1 MVNDPAAET
10 GDGGTPNRA
19 LPEEIQA
26 RRKEIFAWLQKD
38 ARDQIR
44 DVDHFEEML
53 EPINQELPEDIKT
66 SLEPISGRDI
76 HYVVIRRALKSQSSR
91 PTVEQKK
98 ARAEQ
103 AVKGTQA
110 QTESHK
116 EMLTNLQSALELKI
130 ARKTAL
136 ETELGNLSAEIE
148 ADERKITELPEL
160 IEKTQ
165 EEASAAMTEV
175 NQLEA
180 QLSALSNT
188 QRYYQEW
195 MKKINQII
203 SNASSVIAKYLNI

>member
-1 MVNDPAAET
+1 MVNDPTAEI
-10 GDGGTPNRA
+10 GD
-19 LPEEIQA
+19 EEPSNQVLSKETQA
-26 RRKEIFAWLQKD
+26 RLREILSWLQKN

-53 EPINQELPEDIKT
+53 EPISQELPEDIKA
-66 SLEPISGRDI
+66 SLEPISALDI
-76 HYVVIRRALKSQSSR
+76 HYVAIRQALKSQSSR
-91 PTVEQKK
+91 PAVEQKK

-103 AVKGTQA
+103 AVKGSQA

-136 ETELGNLSAEIE
+136 ETELRNLSAEIE
-148 ADERKITELPEL
+148 ADEKKIAELPGL

-165 EEASAAMTEV
+165 EEASAAMTEA

-180 QLSALSNT
+180 QLSSLSNT
-188 QRYYQEW
+188 QRDY
-195 MKKINQII
+195 
-203 SNASSVIAKYLNI
+203 